1 MSIVGCGVKR
11 PRSKGILADNI
22 FQSINGDTKLESMR
36 FTLENGS
43 GGAPIFG
50 PATYNAP
57 FMTSISECPP
67 SADSL
72 FPGASGYVGGGEI
85 PDAVLVGTTFRATIK
100 LYSENSLNGVCGQQ
114 TIEFVKPIS

>member
-22 FQSINGDTKLESMR
+22 FQSINGDTKLESIR

-100 LYSENSLNGVCGQQ
+100 LYSENGLNGVCGQQ